1 MLTYSELI
9 KSLEEIEEKALPK
22 KKTASDRVADAKKR
36 KKYAKTAGGK
46 KAAIKA
52 KKHADK
58 VKKGT
63 VKVDKERSRRLKKTR
78 SRY

>member
-9 KSLEEIEEKALPK
+9 KSLEEKELPK
-22 KKTASDRVADAKKR
+22 KKTVADRVSDAKKR

-52 KKHADK
+52 KKRREKIA
-58 VKKGT
+58 KGSI
-63 VKVDKERSRRLKKTR
+63 KIDKERSRRLKKTR

>member
-9 KSLEEIEEKALPK
+9 KSLEEKALPK
-22 KKTASDRVADAKKR
+22 KKTASDSREDAKKR

-46 KAAIKA
+46 KSALKSKKRAEKVAKGSIKI
-52 KKHADK
+52 
-58 VKKGT
+58 
-63 VKVDKERSRRLKKTR
+63 DKERSRRLKKTR

>member
-9 KSLEEIEEKALPK
+9 KSLEEKELPK
-22 KKTASDRVADAKKR
+22 KKTAADRVSDAKKR

-58 VKKGT
+58 IKKGT

>member
-9 KSLEEIEEKALPK
+9 KSLEEKELPK
-22 KKTASDRVADAKKR
+22 KKTAADSKADKKKR
-36 KKYAKTAGGK
+36 DKYAKTAGGK
-46 KAAIKA
+46 KSALKS
-52 KKHADK
+52 KKRAEK
-58 VKKGT
+58 VRKGT